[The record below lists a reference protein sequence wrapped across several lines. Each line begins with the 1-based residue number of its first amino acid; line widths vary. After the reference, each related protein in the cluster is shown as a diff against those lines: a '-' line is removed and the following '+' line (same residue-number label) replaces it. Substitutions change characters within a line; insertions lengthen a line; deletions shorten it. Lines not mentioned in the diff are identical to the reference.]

1 MAAKAPAKAK
11 AVKAKKKPAEDDA
24 PAASRIGSDSFKKM
38 SLADRLASFET
49 EINAMEQIQ
58 QDSTRINNKETGGNT
73 GEEILAQLFAYIER
87 TMAKVAET
95 FRRIDKDGGGTLD
108 KGEFRQAVALFGFE
122 VPGSVAETLRLPHDW
137 EIDAA
142 FEVLDKDGAFPA
154 SSLCTAAP
162 PRSHAP
168 GAHCRQRRH
177 IGRGVHGGHEG
188 AA

>member
-1 MAAKAPAKAK
+1 MAAKVPAKAK
-11 AVKAKKKPAEDDA
+11 AAKAKKKPAEDDA
-24 PAASRIGSDSFKKM
+24 AKGIGSDSFKKV

>member
-11 AVKAKKKPAEDDA
+11 ATDMDQEGAEEGAEEAPHAEEADRRAATEDA
-24 PAASRIGSDSFKKM
+24 S
-38 SLADRLASFET
+38 RLASFET

-73 GEEILAQLFAYIER
+73 GEEMLAQLFAYIER
-87 TMAKVAET
+87 SMAKVTET
-95 FRRIDKDGGGTLD
+95 FRKIDKDGGGTLD

-142 FEVLDKDGAFPA
+142 FEVLDKDGAFPVRGAPHSSA
-154 SSLCTAAP
+154 SV
-162 PRSHAP
+162 R
-168 GAHCRQRRH
+168 
-177 IGRGVHGGHEG
+177 
-188 AA
+188 

>member
-1 MAAKAPAKAK
+1 MAAKAD
-11 AVKAKKKPAEDDA
+11 KAKKKPAQDDA
-24 PAASRIGSDSFKKM
+24 RRVAGTCIGSDSFKKV

-73 GEEILAQLFAYIER
+73 GEEMLAQLFAYIER
-87 TMAKVAET
+87 SMAKVTET
-95 FRRIDKDGGGTLD
+95 FRKIDKDGGGTLD

-142 FEVLDKDGAFPA
+142 FEVLDKDGAFPVRGAPHSSA
-154 SSLCTAAP
+154 SV
-162 PRSHAP
+162 R
-168 GAHCRQRRH
+168 
-177 IGRGVHGGHEG
+177 
-188 AA
+188 

>member
-1 MAAKAPAKAK
+1 MAAKAPAKA
-11 AVKAKKKPAEDDA
+11 AKAKKKPAEDDA
-24 PAASRIGSDSFKKM
+24 ADGIGSESFKKV

-73 GEEILAQLFAYIER
+73 GEEMLAQLFAYIER
-87 TMAKVAET
+87 SMAKVTET
-95 FRRIDKDGGGTLD
+95 FRKIDKDGGGTLD

-142 FEVLDKDGAFPA
+142 FEVLDKDGAFPVRGAPHSSA
-154 SSLCTAAP
+154 SV
-162 PRSHAP
+162 R
-168 GAHCRQRRH
+168 
-177 IGRGVHGGHEG
+177 
-188 AA
+188 